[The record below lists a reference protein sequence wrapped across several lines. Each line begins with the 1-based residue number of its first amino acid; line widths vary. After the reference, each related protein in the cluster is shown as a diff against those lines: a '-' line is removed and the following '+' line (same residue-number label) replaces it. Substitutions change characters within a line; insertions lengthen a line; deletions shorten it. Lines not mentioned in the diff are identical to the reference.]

1 MPLSVDEKEELFVPN
16 PGPAVAVK
24 TFCGPQW
31 AVLPADACDNVHTL
45 FPPTLQVVN
54 PVMSPVTLHVKV
66 KVPSEHVGGAAVN
79 CPVAAPAWR
88 KIDIYSPLSLVT
100 ISEVLYDFVYWWS

>member
-1 MPLSVDEKEELFVPN
+1 M
-16 PGPAVAVK
+16 
-24 TFCGPQW
+24 
-31 AVLPADACDNVHTL
+31 DNVHTL

-88 KIDIYSPLSLVT
+88 GMDINVLHGSPTIQRFKGSKVQRFKGSKIDQ
-100 ISEVLYDFVYWWS
+100 